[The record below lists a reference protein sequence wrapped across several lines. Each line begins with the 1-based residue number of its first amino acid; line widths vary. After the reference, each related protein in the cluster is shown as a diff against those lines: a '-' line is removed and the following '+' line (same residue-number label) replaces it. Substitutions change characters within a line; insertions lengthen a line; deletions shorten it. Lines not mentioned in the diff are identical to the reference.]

1 MHYLLIFCQVGF
13 FDLTQSSRSKNRLI
27 FINMD
32 MEHTI
37 VMDNSLVRTGIA
49 HAVYWDV
56 FIYQWCNPFL
66 SRQNGVK
73 HFWKSII
80 TYIPKVQTKFLYAAI
95 WSHWQPI
102 SISYKILFAKVHSTL
117 AHGQALLLA
126 SNFPFINSLKI
137 CKCAI
142 NQDSLLLATLW
153 YCFSR
158 NFLLHTFY

>member
-37 VMDNSLVRTGIA
+37 VMDSSLVRTGIA

-95 WSHWQPI
+95 WSHWQPT
-102 SISYKILFAKVHSTL
+102 SIAKIFLYLWPKEFKIDQSTT
-117 AHGQALLLA
+117 HDFIV
-126 SNFPFINSLKI
+126 SNNNLSEM
-137 CKCAI
+137 
-142 NQDSLLLATLW
+142 
-153 YCFSR
+153 
-158 NFLLHTFY
+158 FYPILPR